1 MTTTQGDHDHRRPGP
16 ARFTAVAALALAAVL
31 AAATAAPWSWTAPAW
46 LSALARD
53 PTGPPPE
60 NVPQEAP
67 TAPRE
72 LEIPVDATGMSFD
85 TYLLWFLGAAVLVVL
100 VLLARRYLPRLL
112 VRRRHRDLLLAPPG
126 DTAHLAQDQ
135 VVPELRDAV
144 HRVRTQLRTP
154 DADPHDAVVAAWVA
168 LERAAA
174 RAGTRRDPAQTPTE
188 FTTAVLTSTPAD
200 PHAVA
205 TLRRLYHHAR
215 FGEHTLGTADL
226 DAARHALTRIAT
238 DLGTPPDPTPDT
250 PTPADHRARP

>member
-16 ARFTAVAALALAAVL
+16 ARFTAVTALALAAVL
-31 AAATAAPWSWTAPAW
+31 AAATSAPWSWDAPTW
-46 LSALARD
+46 ISDLARD

-67 TAPRE
+67 TAPQE
-72 LEIPVDATGMSFD
+72 LETPLDATGMSFD
-85 TYLLWFLGAAVLVVL
+85 AYLLWFLGAVVLVVL
-100 VLLARRYLPRLL
+100 VVLARRHLPRLL
-112 VRRRHRDLLLAPPG
+112 ARRRHRDLLLARPG
-126 DTAHLAQDQ
+126 DTALLAQDQ

-144 HRVRTQLRTP
+144 HRVRAHLSTP

-168 LERAAA
+168 LEHAAA

-205 TLRRLYHHAR
+205 TLRRLYHRAR
-215 FGEHTLGTADL
+215 FGENPLGTTDL

-238 DLGTPPDPTPDT
+238 DLGSPPDTGAPT
-250 PTPADHRARP
+250 DHRARP

>member
-1 MTTTQGDHDHRRPGP
+1 MTTTQGDDHHRPGP
-16 ARFTAVAALALAAVL
+16 ARFTAVTALALAAVL
-31 AAATAAPWSWTAPAW
+31 AAATGAPWSWVAPTW
-46 LSALARD
+46 LSDLARD

-60 NVPQEAP
+60 NLPQEAP
-67 TAPRE
+67 TAPQE

-85 TYLLWFLGAAVLVVL
+85 TYLLWFLGAVVLVVL
-100 VLLARRYLPRLL
+100 LVLARRHLPRLL

-126 DTAHLAQDQ
+126 DTAHLPHDQ

-144 HRVRTQLRTP
+144 DRVRAHLRTP

-174 RAGTRRDPAQTPTE
+174 RVGTRRDPAQTPTE
-188 FTTAVLTSTPAD
+188 FTTAVLSRTPAD
-200 PHAVA
+200 PHAVT
-205 TLRRLYHHAR
+205 TLRRLYHRAR
-215 FGEHTLGTADL
+215 FSESTLGTTDL

-238 DLGTPPDPTPDT
+238 DLGAPPEPTPDT